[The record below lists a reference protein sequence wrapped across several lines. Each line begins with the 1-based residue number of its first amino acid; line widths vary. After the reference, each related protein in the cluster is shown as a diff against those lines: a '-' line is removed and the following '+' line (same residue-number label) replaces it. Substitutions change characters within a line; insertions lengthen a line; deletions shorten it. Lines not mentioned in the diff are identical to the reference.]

1 MKRTNHIRH
10 CLPGI
15 LGGIGIL
22 CAQFVQAAPF
32 MGTDSISLPANTTEG
47 RLSNGL
53 HYLILPNGSPAHT
66 AEFRLIMRL
75 GSAQEADDQL
85 GAAHFLEHM
94 AFAGTRHFPGR
105 SMIEYFE
112 SLGMKYGRDINAVT
126 GYDRT
131 VFMLTVPMNPADTRI
146 ADSTLLAVKDWL
158 SGIRFEEERTRKER
172 GVILEEL
179 RGYDIGDP
187 FYSLKIGQ
195 NRFASRMPLGS
206 AEDICRID
214 RNKLKAFYRQ
224 WYTPQLASLVVVG
237 CVDPAQ
243 TERSIRK
250 LFGDLPA
257 RPVKEYCTYPLTYD
271 GGIRIQEVRDSLPRN
286 SELELIIPHPG
297 VVGKDL
303 TGTCRK
309 EQGRLL
315 VRMLNKRMDLRK
327 MSASV
332 SDNWYLSDKNHF
344 VLSLSGK
351 DKADLLEQ
359 LTRLSGELHY
369 VTEEGFCPNEMENG
383 LAGLLESLPEVSD
396 GQTSSQWCED
406 FTDYVLSGERY
417 IHSAGERERL
427 KELLAQT
434 TSETLQEML
443 DEWLGFQQQHL
454 LVAYRNNGKGCEKL
468 TEKEVEEAWEAGKR
482 LPVSTFVFHLDQCEV
497 PKQDTPLCLSKAH
510 PFRPEEVLGE
520 KVYPD
525 MKVQEIRLKNGMR
538 ILLRPTTDSQKTLY
552 LTAFARGGTA
562 DLPARDYHRLEG
574 AAGYMEMGG
583 IAAVDYDTLT
593 AYMSQEEISLNLSI
607 GNHWHELMGMAPAER
622 SQELFNLM
630 FEKMHAPELRYG
642 DFEEIRQ
649 EELEGFGKETVLGQM
664 LKRASDRM
672 LSQRLD
678 SLTGSAQTVQIP
690 PRTRKDI
697 EELNLDEMA
706 AYYRSLFTCPAGITL
721 VISGNF
727 EPELVKRQLVATFGR
742 MKVSVPPQQYHNRP
756 FHFPQKTYVEAFPNE
771 NETQTLLEY
780 VFGGNY
786 TPSLTETLTLKL
798 VRDVLQARLLQVLRE
813 EENIVYSP
821 YVSLFY
827 QGIPQQ
833 TYYFDLSASVEV
845 ANTERAEA
853 LVLQIVSDLQRHP
866 IGREELEHMKRSFLV
881 TKRQVLSD
889 DAPSEWRN
897 TLVNQLK
904 NGESLDDFEQ
914 YADCLHRITPERMQ
928 QAFRKYLNPQRYILL
943 YQGKHLKYNS
953 SIK

>member
-1 MKRTNHIRH
+1 
-10 CLPGI
+10 
-15 LGGIGIL
+15 
-22 CAQFVQAAPF
+22 
-32 MGTDSISLPANTTEG
+32 
-47 RLSNGL
+47 
-53 HYLILPNGSPAHT
+53 
-66 AEFRLIMRL
+66 
-75 GSAQEADDQL
+75 
-85 GAAHFLEHM
+85 
-94 AFAGTRHFPGR
+94 
-105 SMIEYFE
+105 
-112 SLGMKYGRDINAVT
+112 
-126 GYDRT
+126 
-131 VFMLTVPMNPADTRI
+131 
-146 ADSTLLAVKDWL
+146 
-158 SGIRFEEERTRKER
+158 
-172 GVILEEL
+172 
-179 RGYDIGDP
+179 
-187 FYSLKIGQ
+187 
-195 NRFASRMPLGS
+195 
-206 AEDICRID
+206 
-214 RNKLKAFYRQ
+214 
-224 WYTPQLASLVVVG
+224 
-237 CVDPAQ
+237 
-243 TERSIRK
+243 
-250 LFGDLPA
+250 
-257 RPVKEYCTYPLTYD
+257 
-271 GGIRIQEVRDSLPRN
+271 
-286 SELELIIPHPG
+286 
-297 VVGKDL
+297 
-303 TGTCRK
+303 
-309 EQGRLL
+309 
-315 VRMLNKRMDLRK
+315 
-327 MSASV
+327 
-332 SDNWYLSDKNHF
+332 
-344 VLSLSGK
+344 
-351 DKADLLEQ
+351 
-359 LTRLSGELHY
+359 
-369 VTEEGFCPNEMENG
+369 
-383 LAGLLESLPEVSD
+383 
-396 GQTSSQWCED
+396 
-406 FTDYVLSGERY
+406 
-417 IHSAGERERL
+417 
-427 KELLAQT
+427 
-434 TSETLQEML
+434 
-443 DEWLGFQQQHL
+443 
-454 LVAYRNNGKGCEKL
+454 
-468 TEKEVEEAWEAGKR
+468 
-482 LPVSTFVFHLDQCEV
+482 
-497 PKQDTPLCLSKAH
+497 
-510 PFRPEEVLGE
+510 
-520 KVYPD
+520 
-525 MKVQEIRLKNGMR
+525 
-538 ILLRPTTDSQKTLY
+538 
-552 LTAFARGGTA
+552 
-562 DLPARDYHRLEG
+562 
-574 AAGYMEMGG
+574 MGG

-706 AYYRSLFTCPAGITL
+706 AYYRSLFTCPAGMTL

-866 IGREELEHMKRSFLV
+866 IDREELEHMKRSFLV

-943 YQGKHLKYNS
+943 YQGKHLKYNP